1 MTVTHAMRAPVR
13 LPTQRGRAADRE
25 QAART
30 RGWRAYSRAWR
41 GTGRVRH
48 SRPFNPHRA
57 GRCARLASNI
67 DDLPVRDRACPRV
80 PERGRVMAFGLIS
93 VGTQARSAADGNRA
107 RLAGCCSRSEH
118 AAPRLSVPEP

>member
-1 MTVTHAMRAPVR
+1 MTVARAMRVP
-13 LPTQRGRAADRE
+13 LPSPTQRGRAADRE
-25 QAART
+25 QATRT

-93 VGTQARSAADGNRA
+93 VEARTRA
-107 RLAGCCSRSEH
+107 PLPTATVRAS
-118 AAPRLSVPEP
+118 